1 MKKTLSFLVLFCGVL
16 AFVSCTEETED
27 DLKTTD
33 PGYYSCQYEIDFA
46 KDVLSYADVAIAA
59 KNPLTKQIQKDT
71 LRSSQLSDGSFYS
84 VSEYSRE
91 GKSFIRCKMAW
102 TDVSEGFEYGVYCTY
117 LLNRDKVAEIPS
129 GSVLQSKTAGLS
141 VRCENGGTSL
151 LYTGGPAAIGAAVI
165 ETIVRMFEM
174 DSSRFSKSLE
184 GKFPQE

>member
-1 MKKTLSFLVLFCGVL
+1 M
-16 AFVSCTEETED
+16 
-27 DLKTTD
+27 
-33 PGYYSCQYEIDFA
+33 
-46 KDVLSYADVAIAA
+46 LSYADVAIAA

-102 TDVSEGFEYGVYCTY
+102 TDVSERFEYGVYCNY

-129 GSVLQSKTAGLS
+129 GSVLQSKAAGLS

-151 LYTGGPAAIGAAVI
+151 FSTGGPAAIGSAVI

-174 DSSRFSKSLE
+174 APDRFSKTLE
-184 GKFPQE
+184 GKYPQE